1 MKNVNRNFRDDR
13 LALKNLSPFLEITEA
28 DTVNFN
34 KDNRIRYT
42 YPRHVCF
49 NGIDTDRSLVLD
61 PITSNAQKDS
71 DLQVD
76 MREKLYLVSDEIIK
90 TIHLE
95 NLRQNLE
102 KRLQVA
108 KIKGDDRLI
117 NLLEKEFRQ
126 LNEC

>member
-1 MKNVNRNFRDDR
+1 MKNINRNLRDER
-13 LALKNLSPFLEITEA
+13 LALKNSSSFLEITEA
-28 DTVNFN
+28 DTVNFS

-49 NGIDTDRSLVLD
+49 NGIDTDRSLVLA
-61 PITSNAQKDS
+61 PIASNARKDS
-71 DLQVD
+71 NLRID
-76 MREKLYLVSDEIIK
+76 MREKFYLVSDEILK

-102 KRLQVA
+102 KRLQAA
-108 KIKGDDRLI
+108 KIKGDDRLV

-126 LNEC
+126 LTEC